1 MLTDRRAAKASPWD
15 VQAWWSVLREAA
27 FGWTRHAVSTLG
39 AALAYYSLFSI
50 GPLILIAITV
60 AGFVFGDEA
69 VRGQVSHQLSDL
81 LGDEGAKGVED
92 MLAAAGRPT
101 EGIIATIVSLVTL
114 IFAAIGVVVQLKNA
128 LNLVWDA
135 KPPEGSGVWN
145 FFRTYAVSL
154 AGVVSLGF
162 LLLVS
167 LLLTTMLSAV
177 GTMIA
182 GALPAFLMQAASL
195 IVSLTM
201 TSLLFAMMFKW
212 LPDITIGWRD
222 VLPGG
227 VLTALLFELGK
238 FLVAFYIGKQGLEST
253 YGAATSLV
261 VILIW
266 VYYSAQIVLFGAE
279 FTRAHAERFGARR
292 EAHDAQGPQERIGTK
307 QPARKFDQ
315 QTPAEKT

>member
-1 MLTDRRAAKASPWD
+1 MLSDRRAAEAGPWD

-27 FGWTRHAVSTLG
+27 SGWSRHAVSTLG

-81 LGDEGAKGVED
+81 LGNEGAKGVED
-92 MLAAAGRPT
+92 MLVAAGRPT
-101 EGIIATIVSLVTL
+101 EGIIATLVSLATL
-114 IFAAIGVVVQLKNA
+114 VFAAIGVVVQLKNA

-135 KPPEGSGVWN
+135 KPPEGSGIWN
-145 FFRTYAVSL
+145 FFRTYAISL

-177 GTMIA
+177 GTMLA
-182 GALPAFLMQAASL
+182 GALPALLMQVASL
-195 IVSLTM
+195 IVSFTM

-212 LPDITIGWRD
+212 LPDITIGWRE

-279 FTRAHAERFGARR
+279 FTRAYAKRFGARR
-292 EAHDAQGPQERIGTK
+292 EAHDRATHSTQREGRH
-307 QPARKFDQ
+307 DS
-315 QTPAEKT
+315 